1 MKMRMN
7 KYIAGWVLVLS
18 FISVGCSD
26 FLDINEN
33 PNDPSVSTPRLN
45 LPVAQQNF
53 VALNARQMTY
63 LGQFMAGHWATPSNW
78 SANESLIRYNVTS
91 NFYVDIFE
99 DSYLNIFK
107 DLTFVENF
115 VDETGSVDYSAYK
128 VISYII
134 KAFQYQYLVDLYGDV
149 PYSEANQRGAIP
161 TPQYDGEEDVYKAN
175 IQKLTEAAELA
186 LNLPDNAENPGAQD
200 IIFGGDMEKWA
211 QFANSIKLRY
221 LIRMSSGGNESFINQ
236 EMAAIN
242 SNGAGF
248 ITETVSAN
256 PGYSDNTDK
265 QNPFYGYFRQAA
277 SGSQTDRNDYTVA
290 SEYSMA
296 SMESKNDPRLE
307 RLYAEAANGGY
318 KGAPQ
323 TTTLPGEGFT
333 SNDLSKVGPGLL
345 TSSAQDQPVML
356 LSELYFLLSEAALK
370 GIVEGGEEQ
379 AKAYYETAVT
389 ESFIFLGVPDAE
401 TAAADYLGQEGT
413 PNVHW
418 DSTPDKLE
426 AIITQKWIAL
436 NGTSSIECWI
446 ELTRTGFPNDIPF
459 PQDVTDNQRP
469 VRLLYPVS
477 EAARNSNNVPKQTAG
492 DAFTNTPFWN
502 N

>member
-1 MKMRMN
+1 MRIN
-7 KYIAGWVLVLS
+7 KYIAGCILLISLV
-18 FISVGCSD
+18 SVSCSD
-26 FLDINEN
+26 FLDLNEN
-33 PNDPSVSTPRLN
+33 PNDPSVSTPSLN

-53 VALNARQMTY
+53 VSLNARDMTY
-63 LGQFMAGHWATPSNW
+63 LGQYFAGHWATPSNW

-91 NFYVDIFE
+91 NFYVSIFQN
-99 DSYLNIFK
+99 SYLNIFK

-115 VDETGSVDYSAYK
+115 VDESGSVDYSAYK

-149 PYSEANQRGAIP
+149 PYSEANLRGANP
-161 TPQYDGEEDVYKAN
+161 TPKYDGEEEVYKAN

-200 IIFGGDMEKWA
+200 IIFGGNMTKWA

-221 LIRMSSGGNESFINQ
+221 LVRMSNGGNESFINQ
-236 EMAAIN
+236 ELAAIN

-248 ITETVSAN
+248 ITETVYAN

-265 QNPFYGYFRQAA
+265 QNPFYGYFRQAS
-277 SGSQTDRNDYTVA
+277 SGNQTDRNDYTVA
-290 SEYSMA
+290 SEFSMA
-296 SMESKNDPRLE
+296 FLESKNDPRLD
-307 RLYAEAANGGY
+307 RLFAEAAEGGY

-345 TSSAQDQPVML
+345 VSSSQDQPVML

-370 GIVEGGEEQ
+370 GFIYGGDAQ
-379 AKAYYETAVT
+379 AKEYYEAAVT
-389 ESFIFLGVPDAE
+389 ESFKYLGVADAE
-401 TAAADYLGQEGT
+401 AAAATYLGQEGT

-418 DSTPDKLE
+418 DTTPDKLE
-426 AIITQKWIAL
+426 AIITQKWVAL

-446 ELTRTGFPNDIPF
+446 ELTRTGFPLDIPF
-459 PQDVTDNQRP
+459 PEDVTDNQRP

-477 EAARNSNNVPKQTAG
+477 EVARNSNNVPKQSVG
-492 DAFTNTPFWN
+492 DAFSNTPFWKN
-502 N
+502 